1 VSKYQHAY
9 KEKKSKQA
17 VLEKELNQFKSENA
31 TLKNTLMVLHQEKI
45 NTDQKIR
52 AYERKH
58 GVEGLSEMTEKL
70 DQQIETKETVDIM
83 KGKTLEELSVVVQ
96 QLQQKIEDKKH

>member
-1 VSKYQHAY
+1 LQ
-9 KEKKSKQA
+9 
-17 VLEKELNQFKSENA
+17 
-31 TLKNTLMVLHQEKI
+31 QEKI
-45 NTDQKIR
+45 STDEKIR
-52 AYERKH
+52 DYEKKH

-96 QLQQKIEDKKH
+96 QLQQRIEDKKN